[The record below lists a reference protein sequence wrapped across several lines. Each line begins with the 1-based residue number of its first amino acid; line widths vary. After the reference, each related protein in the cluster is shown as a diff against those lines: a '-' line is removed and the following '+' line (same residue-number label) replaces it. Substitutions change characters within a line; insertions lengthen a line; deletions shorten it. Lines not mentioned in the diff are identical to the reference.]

1 MAVDKAAKQPAQGGV
16 TARKGRAT
24 PGRRSR
30 RAKAIRSSNGET
42 AADAQSVETSS
53 AITEKKG
60 KATPGRRTRK
70 LKTAKAEPQGNT
82 ITRPL
87 YTTIDYFSNVR
98 SELNKVAWPSREDTR
113 RLTILCINVT
123 IASAL
128 FLGALAVVWSEF
140 MRIGLEPNM
149 AWMLLAVI
157 GAMLA
162 GAFYMI
168 RRGAI

>member
-1 MAVDKAAKQPAQGGV
+1 MAVESAANGQASSAT
-16 TARKGRAT
+16 TAKKGRAT

-30 RAKAIRSSNGET
+30 RGKPAAT
-42 AADAQSVETSS
+42 ASPGGKPENTQPTN

-70 LKTAKAEPQGNT
+70 VKSAKAEPQGNA

-87 YTTIDYFSNVR
+87 YATVDYFSDVR

-123 IASAL
+123 IASAI
-128 FLGALAVVWSEF
+128 FLGILAVIWSEF
-140 MRIGLEPNM
+140 MRIGLQPNM
-149 AWMLLAVI
+149 AWMLIAVI
-157 GAMLA
+157 AAMLA
-162 GAFYMI
+162 GAFFMI
-168 RRGAI
+168 RRGTI

>member
-1 MAVDKAAKQPAQGGV
+1 MNTVLRGGV
-16 TARKGRAT
+16 YLSAASFLMLSLSVISEQGQGMGKM
-24 PGRRSR
+24 
-30 RAKAIRSSNGET
+30 AIDRTEDQNP
-42 AADAQSVETSS
+42 S
-53 AITEKKG
+53 AITRKKG

-70 LKTAKAEPQGNT
+70 VKNTKVEPQGNAL
-82 ITRPL
+82 TRPL
-87 YTTIDYFSNVR
+87 YMTVDYFSNVR

-140 MRIGLEPNM
+140 MRVGLNPGN

-157 GAMLA
+157 VAMVG

-168 RRGAI
+168 RRGSI